1 MTIWISKLG
10 ALRVIIIRR
19 LSVPPAHLANF
30 VIVSYEEMVEEGIFD
45 VVPIL
50 REFCQCVAR
59 FMCSCV

>member
-1 MTIWISKLG
+1 M
-10 ALRVIIIRR
+10 RR
-19 LSVPPAHLANF
+19 LLVPPAHLANF